1 MTKLQENLEVSK
13 LQERVDSLQVIT
25 DAGIKYNSNNR
36 DMLIYDLKRAKE
48 KLADFKKNI
57 VE

>member
-25 DAGIKYNSNNR
+25 DAGIKYNSDNR

-48 KLADFKKNI
+48 KLADFKKTL
-57 VE
+57 

>member
-25 DAGIKYNSNNR
+25 DAGIKYSSDNR

-48 KLADFKKNI
+48 KLADFKKHCR
-57 VE
+57 